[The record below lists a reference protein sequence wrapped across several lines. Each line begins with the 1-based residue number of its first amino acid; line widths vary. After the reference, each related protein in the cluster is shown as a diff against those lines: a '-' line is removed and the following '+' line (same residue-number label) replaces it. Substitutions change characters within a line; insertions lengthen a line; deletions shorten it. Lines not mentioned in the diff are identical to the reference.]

1 MKTKL
6 QQKIESLFDQYIDK
20 FAASIKD
27 EEFDITNNVEKFYA
41 SELFKDFNDLALAN
55 LVGALK
61 DMEITSGD
69 FEELVQSF
77 KLNYTEE
84 QINKLISAVDPP
96 KPSTNPPPG
105 KVWIKERKK
114 DGTAE
119 WVLVDQ

>member
-6 QQKIESLFDQYIDK
+6 QQKIESLFDQYIDE

-27 EEFDITNNVEKFYA
+27 EGFDITNNVEKFYA